1 MHGVETCDVGQ
12 PCHSRD
18 VQRDRQQ
25 DRRSQR
31 GPAPVDQV
39 P

>member
-1 MHGVETCDVGQ
+1 MHGVETRDVGE
-12 PCHSRD
+12 PRHGRD